1 MWKRWSLALLC
12 LMLALALTGC
22 ATVNGDNSFTNAA
35 PGSLGTQTAQTQNPG
50 QAQPDGTQAPAA
62 PTPEPTSD
70 PNAGGYNG

>member
-12 LMLALALTGC
+12 LVLALSLAGC
-22 ATVNGDNSFTNAA
+22 AKVNGDNSFQGAA
-35 PGSLGTQTAQTQNPG
+35 PGGLDTQPVQTQAQT
-50 QAQPDGTQAPAA
+50 QPDGTQAPAA